1 MIGKTIAV
9 DDTRFIFQTN
19 FSGDPVRDRFADS
32 RRKAN
37 LLIPDPEQ
45 AKDLIKAGFKVRET
59 RPRQDDDPDTF
70 SPEYFVSV
78 LLKYRNRA
86 GQPVKYPPK
95 VYLVSGNGEP
105 VLLDEE
111 SVACIDQMRVKNVN
125 VILNPYE
132 YDPANGGVSLYVRTM
147 YVEQDL
153 DDDPYA
159 ERYRR
164 RREEDEDEVDP
175 F

>member
-1 MIGKTIAV
+1 MIGRTIAV

-19 FSGDPVRDRFADS
+19 FAGDPTKDRFADS

-37 LLIPDPEQ
+37 LIIPDAEL
-45 AKDLIKAGFKVRET
+45 AKEMIKAGIKVRET
-59 RPRQDDDPDTF
+59 HPRQDDDPNDF
-70 SPEYFVSV
+70 VPEYFVTV
-78 LLKYRNRA
+78 LLKYRNRV

-95 VYLVSGNGEP
+95 VYLVSGDSKP

-111 SVACIDQMRVKNVN
+111 SVNCIDQMRVRNVN

-132 YDPANGGVSLYVRTM
+132 YDPVNNGVSLYVRTM

-159 ERYRR
+159 SRYSGRG
-164 RREEDEDEVDP
+164 EEYP

>member
-9 DDTRFIFQTN
+9 DNTRFIFQTN
-19 FSGDPVRDRFADS
+19 FSGDPAKDRFADA

-37 LLIPDPEQ
+37 LIISDPEQ

-59 RPRQDDDPDTF
+59 RPRPDDDPNDF
-70 SPEYFVSV
+70 MPEYFVTV

-95 VYLVSGNGEP
+95 VYLVSGDNEP

-111 SVACIDQMRVKNVN
+111 SVKCIDQMRVKNVN

-132 YDPANGGVSLYVRTM
+132 YDPVNNGLSLYIRTM

-164 RREEDEDEVDP
+164 RREDYEDDP

>member
-9 DDTRFIFQTN
+9 DNTRFIFATN
-19 FSGDPVRDRFADS
+19 FSGNPENDRFADS

-45 AKDLIKAGFKVRET
+45 AKDLIKAGFKVRQT
-59 RPRQDDDPDTF
+59 RPRQDDDPDEF
-70 SPEYFVSV
+70 VPEFFIPV
-78 LLKYRNRA
+78 LLKYRNRV

-95 VYLVSGNGEP
+95 VYLVSGDNEP

-111 SVACIDQMRVKNVN
+111 SVSCLDNIRVKNVN

-132 YDPANGGVSLYVRTM
+132 YDPVNNGVSLYIRTM

-159 ERYRR
+159 EQYRR
-164 RREEDEDEVDP
+164 RRMERMEEEP

>member
-1 MIGKTIAV
+1 MIGRTIAV
-9 DDTRFIFQTN
+9 DDTRFIFATN
-19 FSGDPVRDRFADS
+19 FSGDPTKDRFADS

-45 AKDLIKAGFKVRET
+45 AKDLVKAGFKVRET
-59 RPRQDDDPDTF
+59 RPRPDDDPNEF
-70 SPEYFVSV
+70 VPEYFVTA

-95 VYLVSGNGEP
+95 VYLVSGDKEP
-105 VLLDEE
+105 VLLDED
-111 SVACIDQMRVKNVN
+111 SVSCIDSMRVKNVN

-132 YDPANGGVSLYVRTM
+132 YDPANNGLSLYIRTM

-159 ERYRR
+159 ARYCSRQDDR
-164 RREEDEDEVDP
+164 YDEEDP

>member
-1 MIGKTIAV
+1 MIEHTIAV
-9 DDTRFIFQTN
+9 DDTRFIFATN
-19 FSGDPVRDRFADS
+19 FSGDPTKDRFADT

-37 LLIPDPEQ
+37 LLIPDSEQ

-59 RPRQDDDPDTF
+59 RPRPDDDPNEF
-70 SPEYFVSV
+70 VPEYFVTV
-78 LLKYRNRA
+78 LLKYRNRS
-86 GQPVKYPPK
+86 GQMVKYPPK
-95 VYLVSGNGEP
+95 VYLVSGDKEP

-111 SVACIDQMRVKNVN
+111 SVDCIDNMRVKNVN

-132 YDPANGGVSLYVRTM
+132 YDPANNGLSLYVRTM

-159 ERYRR
+159 ARYRS
-164 RREEDEDEVDP
+164 RREDRRDEEDP

>member
-9 DDTRFIFQTN
+9 DNTRFIFQTN
-19 FSGDPVRDRFADS
+19 FSGDPANDRFNDV
-32 RRKAN
+32 RRKASIV
-37 LLIPDPEQ
+37 IPDPEQ
-45 AKDLIKAGFKVRET
+45 ARDLIKAGFKVRET
-59 RPRQDDDPDTF
+59 RPRPDDDPQSF
-70 SPEYFVSV
+70 VPEYFVTGV
-78 LLKYRNRA
+78 LMYRTRS
-86 GQPVKYPPK
+86 GVPVKYPPK
-95 VYLVSGNGEP
+95 VYLVSGDSEP

-111 SVACIDQMRVKNVN
+111 SVACIDHMRVKNVN

-132 YDPANGGVSLYVRTM
+132 YDPVNHQLSLYIRTM

-164 RREEDEDEVDP
+164 RREDYENDP

>member
-19 FSGDPVRDRFADS
+19 FSGDPARDRFADS

-70 SPEYFVSV
+70 TPE
-78 LLKYRNRA
+78 
-86 GQPVKYPPK
+86 
-95 VYLVSGNGEP
+95 
-105 VLLDEE
+105 
-111 SVACIDQMRVKNVN
+111 
-125 VILNPYE
+125 
-132 YDPANGGVSLYVRTM
+132 
-147 YVEQDL
+147 
-153 DDDPYA
+153 
-159 ERYRR
+159 
-164 RREEDEDEVDP
+164 
-175 F
+175 